1 MTIQVRIT
9 PDGVALSGELDL
21 ASASDFREFALQALD
36 RSRRVVLDISD
47 LEFLDSS
54 GVKAILRVAEEAC
67 PHGLILFHPRD
78 NLQRVLDILAVEKVV
93 GISVERR

>member
-1 MTIQVRIT
+1 MAIQVRIT
-9 PDGVALSGELDL
+9 PDGLALSGELDL
-21 ASASDFREFALQALD
+21 ASAGDFREFALQAVD

-54 GVKAILRVAEEAC
+54 GVKAILRVSEEAC
-67 PHGLILFHPRD
+67 PHGLILFHPGD
-78 NLQRVLDILAVEKVV
+78 NIQRLLDILAAEKIV